1 MKTELTAEHQELIV
15 QFQNNEITEYHIYS
29 RLANREKG
37 KNAKILQK
45 IANDEKRHAEQWQN
59 YSGIAPTP
67 NRFLIFFYLLMARI
81 FGLTFSVKMLERG
94 EESAERNYSKI
105 VQVIPEAQAIIDD
118 EIKHEQMLVEMID
131 EERIGYISSMVL
143 GLNDALVELTG
154 ALAGFTLAMQNSKI
168 IGMAGL
174 ITGIAA
180 SLSMAAS
187 EYLSEKSDQGE
198 KDPLRAAVYTGI
210 AYILAVVILVLP
222 FFLFTN
228 YLLALALT
236 LLSAIIIILIF
247 SYFVA
252 VVKDT
257 PFFKFFGE
265 MVLISMGVA
274 AISFGI
280 GWLARMV
287 FKIEV

>member
-1 MKTELTAEHQELIV
+1 MKTELSMEHRQLIL
-15 QFQNNEITEYHIYS
+15 QFQKNEITEFHIYS
-29 RLANREKG
+29 RLAKREKG

-45 IANDEKRHAEQWQN
+45 IANDEKRHAEQWRE
-59 YSGIAPTP
+59 YSGVAPSP
-67 NRFLIFFYLLMARI
+67 NRLLIFFYLLMARI

-94 EESAERNYSKI
+94 EESAEKNYSKI
-105 VQVIPEAQAIIDD
+105 VRVIPEAQAIIDD

-222 FFLFTN
+222 FFLIGN
-228 YLLALALT
+228 YFLALALT
-236 LLSAIIIILIF
+236 LFSAILIILVF

-257 PFFKFFGE
+257 SFIKFFRE
-265 MVLISMGVA
+265 MVLISMSVA

-280 GWLARMV
+280 GWLARMI